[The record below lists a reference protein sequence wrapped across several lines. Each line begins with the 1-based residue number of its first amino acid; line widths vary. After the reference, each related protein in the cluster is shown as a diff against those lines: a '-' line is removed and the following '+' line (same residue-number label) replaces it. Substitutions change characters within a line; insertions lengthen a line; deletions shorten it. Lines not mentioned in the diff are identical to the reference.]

1 MNVSLRLYG
10 WLLLAYPPEF
20 RRTFGDQMLQVFRDC
35 YRAEANCGSVAS
47 LWFRTLVDLVLTA
60 AKERADTSGRDDV
73 FMNRRSDVVALLGS
87 IGIIV
92 IAFLIQKYGRGNG
105 VPPLILYI
113 LDPLVAN
120 GVVANLVLFLL
131 LKTTK
136 LNPLRTALITFAA
149 VHALLLLVAFVLAAK
164 VDPGIRLGPVV
175 LGYVVSFLFWAGLHW
190 AWRRSDRI
198 PADPRP
204 SV

>member
-35 YRAEANCGSVAS
+35 YRAEASSGSLAS
-47 LWFRTLVDLVLTA
+47 FWWRTLLDLVLTA
-60 AKERADTSGRDDV
+60 AKERADSSGGA
-73 FMNRRSDVVALLGS
+73 FMNRRSDVIALLGCV
-87 IGIIV
+87 GIIV
-92 IAFLIQKYGRGNG
+92 IAFLIQKYGRENG
-105 VPPLILYI
+105 APPLILYI